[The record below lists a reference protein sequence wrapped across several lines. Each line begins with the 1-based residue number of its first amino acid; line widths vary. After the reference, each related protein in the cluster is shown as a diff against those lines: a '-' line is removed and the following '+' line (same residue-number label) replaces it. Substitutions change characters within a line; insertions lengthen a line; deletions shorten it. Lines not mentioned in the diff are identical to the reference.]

1 MLSEVTNLT
10 QHDSGSHRR
19 WFHDDFFD
27 LYVWENF
34 AGEVQGFQLCYAK
47 ADLQRALRW
56 SLEGGYNHEAVDAP
70 EDKPGRAMSAIF
82 IADGVF
88 DPDQIAEKFEIE
100 SKSLRPGV
108 RDFVLEKIKGYAPA
122 AASAPAP
129 APAPPPAPESASG

>member
-10 QHDSGSHRR
+10 QYDAGTHRR
-19 WFHDDFFD
+19 WFHDEFFD

-47 ADLQRALRW
+47 ADQQRALRW
-56 SLEGGYNHEAVDAP
+56 SQARGYNHEGVDSP

-88 DPDQIAEKFEIE
+88 DPDHIAEKFEIE
-100 SKSLRPGV
+100 SASLPPGV

-122 AASAPAP
+122 PAS
-129 APAPPPAPESASG
+129 S

>member
-10 QHDSGSHRR
+10 QYDAGAYRR

-47 ADLQRALRW
+47 ADQQRALRW
-56 SLEGGYNHEAVDAP
+56 SLERGYNHEGVDSP

-88 DPDQIAEKFEIE
+88 DPDGIGEKFERE
-100 SKSLRPGV
+100 SIPLPPGV
-108 RDFVLEKIKGYAPA
+108 RHFVLDKIKTY
-122 AASAPAP
+122 STTKN
-129 APAPPPAPESASG
+129 